1 MASVNKVILI
11 GNLGAD
17 PEVRYTQGGQPVA
30 SLRIATTEVWTD
42 KEGARQERT
51 EWHQIS
57 VWGKQAE
64 HCGQYLSKGRQVY
77 VEGRLQSR
85 EYTDKEG
92 VNRKVWEIQA
102 DRVNFLGGGG
112 GEGGGRGE
120 GGGGGG
126 GRAEGGGGW
135 GGGNRG
141 GGGGG
146 NRGPGGRRRWP
157 VRWRGSGRW
166 RRRSPGGGGSAAA
179 AVPRA
184 AVGWGG
190 GDAGPGARLRRRS
203 DPVLS
208 ARGPPSADARG
219 QYPGAASARPAP
231 SR

>member
-92 VNRKVWEIQA
+92 VNRKVWEVQA
-102 DRVNFLGGGG
+102 DRVNFLGGGGG

-126 GRAEGGGGW
+126 GGWGGGGGGGGGGGNR

-146 NRGPGGRRRWP
+146 AP
-157 VRWRGSGRW
+157 
-166 RRRSPGGGGSAAA
+166 PGGGGGGGAPSGGGGGGKGG
-179 AVPRA
+179 
-184 AVGWGG
+184 GWGG
-190 GDAGPGARLRRRS
+190 GGDSGPGPGFDD
-203 DPVLS
+203 DPI
-208 ARGPPSADARG
+208 PF
-219 QYPGAASARPAP
+219 
-231 SR
+231 